1 MSDIPILHRGDRIH
15 IVSPMLAESVIKGI
29 MATYEKQGVKV
40 IGWTELPG
48 VASLRIVS
56 IFRSVGQSPQGTMYP
71 KGS

>member
-40 IGWTELPG
+40 IGWTELPS
-48 VASLRIVS
+48 ASLRIVS
-56 IFRSVGQSPQGTMYP
+56 IFRAS
-71 KGS
+71 GSFG